1 GGHFPTLQ
9 IFIGVLRGG
18 SGRLISAVITA
29 YFAVVLVA
37 TSIVIW
43 ITARPSTP

>member
-1 GGHFPTLQ
+1 MT
-9 IFIGVLRGG
+9 IDVATRTTTKY
-18 SGRLISAVITA
+18 AVITA

-43 ITARPSTP
+43 ITTRPSAA